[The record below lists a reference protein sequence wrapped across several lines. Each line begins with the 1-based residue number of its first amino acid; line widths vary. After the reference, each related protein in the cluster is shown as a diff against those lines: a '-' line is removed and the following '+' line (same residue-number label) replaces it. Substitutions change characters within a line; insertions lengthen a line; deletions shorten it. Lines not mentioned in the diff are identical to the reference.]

1 MTSNRSRTRLSF
13 LNILSGFANRFL
25 VSLLKLLGRVV
36 FFRFLS
42 AELYGVSGLFSN
54 VLGLLSLAELGVG
67 NAITFSLYSPIAEGN
82 EEKIRSLMAF
92 YKKAYRIIAL
102 SVLALGLA
110 LIPFLPSLTNGG
122 ETVEHFYLIYLLF
135 LANTVIEYLFSYKRT
150 LANAAQEGYRLVPFT
165 TGFEAALCL
174 VQIAV
179 IVLLHKAPYCFLIY
193 LAVQTLS
200 IFLQNVVINLY
211 LDKTYPLLKSLSQAA
226 ALEKEEKHGIFV
238 NVRALMMHKFGGVV
252 VSSTDNLL
260 ISKLLSLVTVGL
272 YSNYSALITS
282 VSGIVYLFVGNTT
295 SSFGNLIAAESP
307 KKREEVFFEM
317 QFFSRAL
324 YGFSAAFLFNLFRP
338 FISFAYGE
346 EFCLSFAVTA
356 LLVANYYL
364 LGMTYVLDVVKSAA
378 GLYDKDK
385 FVPLLQSAVNLTVS
399 IVLGKA
405 IGLSGIFIGTLVS
418 TLVPLISKPVVV
430 FPAVFEASPLSYFKP
445 LLKGSLEA
453 ALMCLLPYG
462 FSLLLP
468 RFSSIQELAVSFF
481 VTAIVAGGVFL
492 AFNFRSPHLP
502 ALFHRVKHLLKR

>member
-1 MTSNRSRTRLSF
+1 MTGNRSRTRLSL

-25 VSLLKLLGRVV
+25 VSILKLLGRVI

-42 AELYGVSGLFSN
+42 AELYGVSGLFGN

-102 SVLALGLA
+102 SVLGLGLA
-110 LIPFLPSLTNGG
+110 LLPFLPSLTNGG
-122 ETVEHFYLIYLLF
+122 ENIDHFYLIYLLF

-150 LANAAQEGYRLVPFT
+150 LANAAQESYRLVPFT

-174 VQIAV
+174 VQIG
-179 IVLLHKAPYCFLIY
+179 IIFLFHKSPYCFLIY
-193 LAVQTLS
+193 LSAQTLS
-200 IFLQNVVINLY
+200 IFFQNLVINSY
-211 LDKTYPLLKSLSQAA
+211 LDKKYPLLRTLSRAP
-226 ALEKEEKHGIFV
+226 ALEQEEKSGIFV

-260 ISKLLSLVTVGL
+260 ISKLVDLVTVGL

-307 KKREEVFFEM
+307 KKRQKVFFEM

-324 YGFSAAFLFNLFRP
+324 YGFSAAFLLNLFRP

-346 EFCLSFAVTA
+346 EFCLSFSVVA
-356 LLVANYYL
+356 LIVANYYL

-385 FVPLLQSAVNLTVS
+385 FVPLLQSAVNLAVS
-399 IVLGKA
+399 IVLGK
-405 IGLSGIFIGTLVS
+405 ILGLAGIFIGTLVS

-430 FPAVFEASPLSYFKP
+430 FPAVFASSPFSYFKP
-445 LLKGSLEA
+445 LFFGIGET

-462 FSLLLP
+462 ISLLLP
-468 RFSSIQELAVSFF
+468 QTSPLGDLAVSFF
-481 VTAIVAGGVFL
+481 ITAAVAGGIFL
-492 AFNFRSPHLP
+492 AFNFRNPHLP